1 MLKNLLKRRITPASG
16 PSSAPLTDVTAPAGM
31 DYGAQKKLLAASDL
45 AARLRLAAAA
55 DTRPEILLSK
65 ASP

>member
-1 MLKNLLKRRITPASG
+1 
-16 PSSAPLTDVTAPAGM
+16 M